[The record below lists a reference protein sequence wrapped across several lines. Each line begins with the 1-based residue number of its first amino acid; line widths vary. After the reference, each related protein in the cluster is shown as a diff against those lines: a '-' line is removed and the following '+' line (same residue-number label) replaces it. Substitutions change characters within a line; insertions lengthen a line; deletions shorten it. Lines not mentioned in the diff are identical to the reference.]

1 MDLADLSHA
10 KADAP
15 TDSWADN
22 VIGIDHVAVAVV
34 DLTATIQWAV
44 DKLGC
49 TLVEERETQGRR
61 SGMKSAVVRLGGVVI
76 VLVQGGTNSGSQVAQ
91 FTQRHGPGVQHV
103 ALNVRDLGH
112 AIDTLQARG
121 LELSTPRLDGEG
133 LSQIFGMRDPA
144 TGLMIELIER
154 RNYTGFSDENV
165 RRLFSSLET
174 RQLY

>member
-1 MDLADLSHA
+1 MGPADSTHA
-10 KADAP
+10 QAHAQA
-15 TDSWADN
+15 DSWAGN

-34 DLTATIQWAV
+34 DLTAAIQWAV

-49 TLVEERETQGRR
+49 TLIEERETQGRY

-76 VLVQGGTNSGSQVAQ
+76 VLVQGTNSESQVAQ

-121 LELSTPRLDGEG
+121 LEFSTPRLDGEG